1 LARTSIAIMLL
12 LMAGVVGCDNAPG
25 DPLDSDTDLS
35 ALLADGRAAAPGLSL
50 PGLVYSAVHRVH
62 SEQGAGAARALVADL
77 RRLEQAGRTVA
88 NGTGT
93 AEIAS
98 HSQALHAEEVRI
110 VLRVYGAAIV
120 PRVIEA
126 VQRDALR
133 WTLRMVAEESA
144 GRDASGARELLARIE
159 THLAEAVLAEA
170 RRDAAG
176 ALDAATRAAA
186 AGEALEAL
194 LEEVRRIVG
203 LDGLFAL
210 AEQRLRSAQGA
221 VGARQALARHDELRL
236 AAEDAVRLDGDAAR
250 VHAALKA
257 ARDEQI
263 RIVLEVLGP
272 SPLDRL
278 LTDAR
283 AGLDDLESAL
293 LRARTAGRDVT
304 RLNRMAAA
312 SRDLLH
318 RATLSRQA
326 GDADV
331 ALDLASHAAGLISAA
346 RAGLRF

>member
-1 LARTSIAIMLL
+1 VARTTIALVLL
-12 LMAGVVGCDNAPG
+12 LIAGVVGCDSAPG
-25 DPLDSDTDLS
+25 DPLDSGTDLS
-35 ALLADGRAAAPGLSL
+35 VLLADGRAVAPGLSL
-50 PGLVYSAVHRVH
+50 PGLVYSAVHRVY
-62 SEQGAGAARALVADL
+62 SEQGASAARALVADL

-88 NGTGT
+88 NGMGSEE
-93 AEIAS
+93 AAS

-133 WTLRMVAEESA
+133 WTLRVTAEESA
-144 GRDASGARELLARIE
+144 GRDVSGARELLARIE
-159 THLAEAVLAEA
+159 THLAEAAVAEA

-186 AGEALEAL
+186 AGEALEAA
-194 LEEVRRIVG
+194 LEKARRIVG
-203 LDGLFAL
+203 LDGLFAM
-210 AEQRLRSAQGA
+210 AAQRLHSAQGTVA
-221 VGARQALARHDELRL
+221 ARGALARHDELRRG
-236 AAEDAVRLDGDAAR
+236 AEDAVRLDGDAPR

-257 ARDEQI
+257 VRDEEI

-272 SPLDRL
+272 SPLDQL

-283 AGLDDLESAL
+283 AGLDELESVL

-304 RLNRMAAA
+304 RLQRMAAA
-312 SRDLLH
+312 SRDLLR
-318 RATLSRQA
+318 RATLARQA

-331 ALDLASHAAGLISAA
+331 ALDLASHAAGLIDGA